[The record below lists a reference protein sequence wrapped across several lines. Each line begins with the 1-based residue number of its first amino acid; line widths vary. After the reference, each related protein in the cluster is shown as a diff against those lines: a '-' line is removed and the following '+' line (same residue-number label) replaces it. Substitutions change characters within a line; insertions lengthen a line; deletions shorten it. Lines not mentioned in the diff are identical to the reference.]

1 MTASLTDIRTAFVD
15 NFEEKRVYNRHVPVA
30 CYDEDDN
37 YAHDIEQFEY
47 EMAARSWIP
56 EDEDYDYDDGD
67 DEYDNYDDY
76 YDYDYE

>member
-1 MTASLTDIRTAFVD
+1 MATSLTDIRAAFVD
-15 NFEEKRVYNRHVPVA
+15 SYEKKRVCNRHVPVA

-56 EDEDYDYDDGD
+56 EDENCADYYDDD
-67 DEYDNYDDY
+67 DWD
-76 YDYDYE
+76 DYDYE

>member
-1 MTASLTDIRTAFVD
+1 MTASLTDIRAAFVD

-30 CYDEDDN
+30 CYDEEDN

-56 EDEDYDYDDGD
+56 EDEDYDYDDD
-67 DEYDNYDDY
+67 YDDNDWD
-76 YDYDYE
+76 DYDYE

>member
-1 MTASLTDIRTAFVD
+1 MTASLTDIRAAFVD

-47 EMAARSWIP
+47 DMAARDYIP
-56 EDEDYDYDDGD
+56 EDYAYNDDY
-67 DEYDNYDDY
+67 DEYDDYD
-76 YDYDYE
+76 DYDYE

>member
-1 MTASLTDIRTAFVD
+1 MTASLTDIRAAFVD
-15 NFEEKRVYNRHVPVA
+15 NAEEKRVYNGHGPVA

-56 EDEDYDYDDGD
+56 EDEDYDYDDSD
-67 DEYDNYDDY
+67 DEYDDYD
-76 YDYDYE
+76 DYDYE

>member
-1 MTASLTDIRTAFVD
+1 MTASLTDIRAAFVD
-15 NFEEKRVYNRHVPVA
+15 NTEEKRVYNRHVPVA

-56 EDEDYDYDDGD
+56 EDEDYDDDYDDD
-67 DEYDNYDDY
+67 DWDDY
-76 YDYDYE
+76 DDYDYE